1 MIIIQICFTTEPRS
15 GLMTDSGL
23 SFLQINSHFHGMIV
37 LIFWKALFAFSYD
50 PKGKTP
56 TTFRDF
62 TFPFRRKAFD
72 EGIKST

>member
-1 MIIIQICFTTEPRS
+1 MCVIKTN
-15 GLMTDSGL
+15 GL
-23 SFLQINSHFHGMIV
+23 
-37 LIFWKALFAFSYD
+37 ALHRKRESSIGESLEGEYI
-50 PKGKTP
+50 GRGETP